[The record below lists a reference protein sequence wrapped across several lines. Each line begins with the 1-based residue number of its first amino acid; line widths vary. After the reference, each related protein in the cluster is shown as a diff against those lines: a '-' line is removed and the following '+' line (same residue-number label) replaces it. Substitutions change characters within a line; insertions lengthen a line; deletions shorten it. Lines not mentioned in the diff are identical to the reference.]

1 MRRVSPAAL
10 LNEGEDV
17 TNQAGWMYADLFLAL
32 MVIFLATISFVPQL
46 TQLPGNSLGAK
57 SVTIQL
63 KDLNYSAGLVTDYK
77 IFDLKAISTD
87 VTSFKKKQGI
97 PTNADIIYT
106 QIVGGYD
113 SQKESANTGT
123 LNAISFS
130 LKLKDKGQSIFGR
143 SAISIST
150 SDQIPS
156 GSVALRMTFASTP
169 GATSK

>member
-1 MRRVSPAAL
+1 MRRVRPTVFVTQ
-10 LNEGEDV
+10 GEDV

-57 SVTIQL
+57 SVAIQL

-77 IFDLKAISTD
+77 LFDIKAISKD
-87 VTSFKKKQGI
+87 VANFRIRQGI
-97 PTNADIIYT
+97 PTSADIIYT

-113 SQKESANTGT
+113 PKKESANVGT
-123 LNAISFS
+123 VNAIGFS
-130 LKLKDKGQSIFGR
+130 VKLKDLGQEIFGR
-143 SAISIST
+143 SSISITT

-156 GSVALRMTFASTP
+156 GSVALRMTFASN
-169 GATSK
+169 GNIATK

>member
-32 MVIFLATISFVPQL
+32 MVIFLATISFIPEL
-46 TQLPGNSLGAK
+46 TQGASSATGK
-57 SVTIQL
+57 KNLTIQL
-63 KDLNYSAGLVTDYK
+63 RDLNYSAGLVTEYK
-77 IFDLKAISTD
+77 TFDLKAISTD

-113 SQKESANTGT
+113 SQKETANTGT
-123 LNAISFS
+123 VNAIAFS
-130 LKLKDKGQSIFGR
+130 VKLKNLGQSIFGN
-143 SAISIST
+143 STISIST

-156 GSVALRMTFASTP
+156 GAVALRMTFASKQGVPT
-169 GATSK
+169 K

>member
-1 MRRVSPAAL
+1 MRRVAPTAFA
-10 LNEGEDV
+10 EGGEDV

-46 TQLPGNSLGAK
+46 TQLPGNSAGAK

-77 IFDLKAISTD
+77 IFDITTISKD
-87 VTSFKKKQGI
+87 VTNFKIKQGI
-97 PTNADIIYT
+97 PTGADIIYT

-113 SQKESANTGT
+113 PAKESANVGT
-123 LNAISFS
+123 VNAIGFS
-130 LKLKDKGQSIFGR
+130 VKLKNLGQTVFGR
-143 SAISIST
+143 SAISIAT

-156 GSVALRMTFASTP
+156 GSVALRMTFASN
-169 GATSK
+169 GNIATK